1 MAGMTGIL
9 QDIRYALRQLRKSPG
24 FTLVAVLTLALGIG
38 ANAAVFS
45 VVDAVMLR
53 PLPYYQPERLI
64 EANSINSHDPE
75 PRNVCYPDFFDWRAQ
90 NHTLEHLVSYHDT
103 TFTLTGL
110 ERPVQVDAQ
119 IVSWDLLPAL
129 GVRAE
134 LGRGF
139 TSDEEKVGTRVVLI
153 SHALWMSQFGADP
166 AIIGRGVH
174 LSGGLYTVVGVM
186 PSNFRFP
193 VTATRN
199 SAWTT
204 LAVDNDPTDPHPVTS
219 NRGAHF
225 LNVLGRLRPGVTAAQ
240 ADLELR
246 SIAGNLTRQYPDTNT
261 RNDSA
266 KVRTEISALI
276 GDART
281 ALLVVQGAVALVL
294 LIACGNIANL
304 LLARMRERQREI
316 AVRSALG
323 AGRTRIVRQL
333 LAESFA
339 LSAVGGLA
347 GCGLAFLGT
356 PAILSLIG
364 DSVPRATDAG
374 VDLRV
379 LSFAIFVS
387 FTAGLIFGIIPAITA
402 SKTDLVSTLKEG
414 GRSDIRGRDWLRSS
428 LIVGQVALGLVI
440 TAAAGLLITSF
451 VNLLHTSEGFNPDH
465 VTTLRFETPDARYNT
480 GDARPQFYR
489 DYFEKVRALPGV
501 QSAGGAVI
509 LPMTNNGIVIS
520 FEDPEHPT
528 PEGQRPTADL
538 TPITPNYLRTMQIPV
553 LQGRDFSERDDMK
566 SPQVMLVNQA
576 FAEKFFPG
584 EEVLGKKLKPGAGN
598 GTPGGPPWRE
608 IVGVV
613 GDIRLETTQ
622 RDMRPA
628 MYLPAAQLPNW
639 CCLYTVV
646 RTSLDPA
653 SLATSVQQIVS
664 AMDKDIPVTEV
675 RTMRELISSELSQ
688 PRFATILLS
697 TFAGLA
703 SVLTVV
709 GLYGVMTYS
718 VTRRTREIGVRMALG
733 AERSA
738 VLTMVL
744 RDAAILLGAGIV
756 LGVAS
761 ALISASVLQDM
772 LYGTGSRN
780 PVVLALVC
788 TAVALA
794 GVVAAFIPA
803 RRAAKVD
810 PMVALRY
817 E

>member
-333 LAESFA
+333 LAESLA

>member
-333 LAESFA
+333 LAESLA

-538 TPITPNYLRTMQIPV
+538 TPITPDYLRTMQIPV

-709 GLYGVMTYS
+709 GLYGVMNYS

>member
-1 MAGMTGIL
+1 
-9 QDIRYALRQLRKSPG
+9 
-24 FTLVAVLTLALGIG
+24 
-38 ANAAVFS
+38 
-45 VVDAVMLR
+45 
-53 PLPYYQPERLI
+53 
-64 EANSINSHDPE
+64 
-75 PRNVCYPDFFDWRAQ
+75 
-90 NHTLEHLVSYHDT
+90 
-103 TFTLTGL
+103 
-110 ERPVQVDAQ
+110 
-119 IVSWDLLPAL
+119 
-129 GVRAE
+129 
-134 LGRGF
+134 
-139 TSDEEKVGTRVVLI
+139 
-153 SHALWMSQFGADP
+153 
-166 AIIGRGVH
+166 
-174 LSGGLYTVVGVM
+174 
-186 PSNFRFP
+186 
-193 VTATRN
+193 
-199 SAWTT
+199 
-204 LAVDNDPTDPHPVTS
+204 
-219 NRGAHF
+219 
-225 LNVLGRLRPGVTAAQ
+225 
-240 ADLELR
+240 
-246 SIAGNLTRQYPDTNT
+246 
-261 RNDSA
+261 
-266 KVRTEISALI
+266 
-276 GDART
+276 
-281 ALLVVQGAVALVL
+281 
-294 LIACGNIANL
+294 
-304 LLARMRERQREI
+304 
-316 AVRSALG
+316 
-323 AGRTRIVRQL
+323 
-333 LAESFA
+333 
-339 LSAVGGLA
+339 
-347 GCGLAFLGT
+347 
-356 PAILSLIG
+356 
-364 DSVPRATDAG
+364 
-374 VDLRV
+374 
-379 LSFAIFVS
+379 
-387 FTAGLIFGIIPAITA
+387 
-402 SKTDLVSTLKEG
+402 
-414 GRSDIRGRDWLRSS
+414 
-428 LIVGQVALGLVI
+428 
-440 TAAAGLLITSF
+440 
-451 VNLLHTSEGFNPDH
+451 LLHTSEGFNPDH